1 MSETQNQ
8 LAAASVE
15 KPDAN
20 PLLGE
25 LAGIHD
31 VPLKVCIEV
40 GRLRLPVG
48 EFLRLSTGKV
58 LEIKKPAGE
67 PFEISL
73 NGCIVAKGE
82 IIMVEQSSGVRIV
95 EVLKPAGVS

>member
-1 MSETQNQ
+1 MSETQNHLVPVDKQ
-8 LAAASVE
+8 VSNQFL
-15 KPDAN
+15 N
-20 PLLGE
+20 E
-25 LAGIHD
+25 LAGVHD
-31 VPLKVCIEV
+31 IPLRVSIEI

-48 EFLRLSTGKV
+48 EFLRLSAGKV

-73 NGCIVAKGE
+73 NGLVVAKGE

-95 EVLKPAGVS
+95 EVLKPAGGA